1 MNCHQPCKV
10 SEDVDL
16 PLDECLSER
25 RDHELAI
32 SANLLPDESDADLGR
47 GAGHFRFRKE
57 GLTLGREG
65 GDGAVGVA
73 GGVDAQPR
81 PRQQVVDALQ
91 REGGVGGGATDH
103 QVRGPASYWS
113 LQYS

>member
-1 MNCHQPCKV
+1 MIHQPCNV

-16 PLDECLSER
+16 SLDQSLGER
-25 RDHELAI
+25 WDHELTI
-32 SANLLPDESDADLGR
+32 SSNLLPDESDADLGR
-47 GAGHFRFRKE
+47 GPGHLGLGKE

-91 REGGVGGGATDH
+91 REGGVRGGTTDH
-103 QVRGPASYWS
+103 QVRGSASYWS